1 MMIPFFDK
9 LSYTI
14 QQRKRL
20 EVHMIWKKRLNRTDY
35 LFAITFIFML
45 VVALGAFFLRDEN
58 GTRSRHDPI

>member
-1 MMIPFFDK
+1 M
-9 LSYTI
+9 
-14 QQRKRL
+14 
-20 EVHMIWKKRLNRTDY
+20 EKRLNRTDY